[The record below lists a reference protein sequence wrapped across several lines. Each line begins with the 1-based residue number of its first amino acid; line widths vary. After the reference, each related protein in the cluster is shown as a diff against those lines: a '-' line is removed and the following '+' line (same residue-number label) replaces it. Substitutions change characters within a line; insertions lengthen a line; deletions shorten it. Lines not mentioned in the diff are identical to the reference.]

1 MRVFLKVVLRPM
13 NAKGGRW
20 PELTCRWAIK
30 LTWIE
35 REDVEDSGE
44 VDRAQVGFTFSVL
57 LFL

>member
-1 MRVFLKVVLRPM
+1 MLRPM

-20 PELTCRWAIK
+20 AKLSCRLAIE